1 MKIMKEARKL
11 SIESAK
17 KHLEFRDYFDY
28 EGIVCSS
35 SDMECFECMF
45 NNYDYC
51 ITTSITKH
59 AEKHNCTPKESYAK
73 WRGILEEIVE
83 NGDKPR
89 WL

>member
-17 KHLEFRDYFDY
+17 KYLEFRDYSDY

-45 NNYDYC
+45 NNSNYC
-51 ITTSITKH
+51 ITNYMIKH
-59 AEKHNCTPKESYAK
+59 AEKHNCTPEESYAK
-73 WRGILEEIVE
+73 WRWILDEIVE
-83 NGDKPR
+83 K
-89 WL
+89 WHMW